1 MRLGH
6 NNYKQQACWPIEV
19 SISRA
24 DIMNSQLIEVVG
36 FIAAI
41 LTTAAFLP
49 QALHSWKTR
58 DLSGISLNM
67 YVTFTIGVTLWLA
80 YGFLIKSLPVIAA
93 NIITLPTTLVILFL
107 KVKDMRSKVAE

>member
-19 SISRA
+19 SISR
-24 DIMNSQLIEVVG
+24 DIMNSQLIEGVG

-41 LTTAAFLP
+41 LTTAAFFFFF
-49 QALHSWKTR
+49 LHSWKTR

-107 KVKDMRSKVAE
+107 KIKHLQTTTAE